1 MAIAGT
7 GDHSVQGG
15 GYSFPAPE
23 LPLISSDGA
32 TPGSADIAGYMQV
45 SDDEATEMA
54 RLLAAEEGLFCGFSA
69 GANVAAAAE
78 LLRGPEC
85 KGGTVAAILC
95 DSGLK
100 YLSTTL
106 WAEQ

>member
-1 MAIAGT
+1 MR
-7 GDHSVQGG
+7 
-15 GYSFPAPE
+15 E
-23 LPLISSDGA
+23 LVPPTQRCAYD
-32 TPGSADIAGYMQV
+32 
-45 SDDEATEMA
+45 
-54 RLLAAEEGLFCGFSA
+54 
-69 GANVAAAAE
+69 ANVAAAAE

-85 KGGTVAAILC
+85 KGRTVAAVLC